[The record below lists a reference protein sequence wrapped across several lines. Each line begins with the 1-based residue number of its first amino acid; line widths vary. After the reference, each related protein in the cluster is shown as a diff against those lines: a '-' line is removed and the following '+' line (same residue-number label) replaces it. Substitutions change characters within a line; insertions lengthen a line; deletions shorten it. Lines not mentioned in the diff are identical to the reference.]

1 MTDTLGMVQR
11 HAEVLTVVRRSE
23 AEETAT
29 RAIGTE
35 DFSSIGYILIYGEAA
50 EVYKGPIERRTVN
63 KPKVLVKQSA
73 VYRRIAEAEGR
84 GWGRLRL
91 GRSSK
96 LRQEKISQQ
105 SRRRN
110 RVVYDSQTAGRGRLP
125 GKRSG
130 GRRSD

>member
-29 RAIGTE
+29 RAIGNE
-35 DFSSIGYILIYGEAA
+35 DFSSIGYILIYGEMA
-50 EVYKGPIERRTVN
+50 EVFKGPIERRTVN

-84 GWGRLRL
+84 GGEAQI
-91 GRSSK
+91 
-96 LRQEKISQQ
+96 RQIE
-105 SRRRN
+105 
-110 RVVYDSQTAGRGRLP
+110 
-125 GKRSG
+125 
-130 GRRSD
+130 